1 MVIVQI
7 NYRRPDM
14 PQAEWDARY
23 TDDRAR
29 QFLQVPGLLWKI
41 WLDGT
46 DERRAGG
53 IYMFEDRAAAEAYV
67 AGPIVTRLRDNQDF
81 SEVDIRVF
89 DVRERMSEITRAP
102 LPHRKAAAE

>member
-14 PQAEWDARY
+14 PKDAWEARY

-29 QFLQVPGLLWKI
+29 QFLDVAGLQWKI
-41 WLDGT
+41 WLDGS

-53 IYMFEDRAAAEAYV
+53 LYLFDSRAAAEAYV
-67 AGPIVTRLRDNQDF
+67 NGPIVARMKANPDVGEL
-81 SEVDIRVF
+81 DIRIF
-89 DVRERMSEITRAP
+89 DVRQRMSEITRAP
-102 LPHRKAAAE
+102 LPHLPLAAE

>member
-14 PQAEWDARY
+14 PQTEWDARY

-53 IYMFEDRAAAEAYV
+53 IYMFEDRAAAEAYA
-67 AGPIVTRLRDNQDF
+67 AGPIVARLKGNPEL
-81 SEVDIRVF
+81 SEVDVRVF

>member
-7 NYRRPDM
+7 NYRRPEM
-14 PQAEWDARY
+14 PKATWEARY

-29 QFLQVPGLLWKI
+29 PFLDVAGLQWKI

-53 IYMFEDRAAAEAYV
+53 IYLFTDREAAEAYV
-67 AGPIVTRLRDNQDF
+67 NGPIVARMKANPDVQEL
-81 SEVDIRVF
+81 DIRMF
-89 DVRERMSEITRAP
+89 DVRQRMSEITRAP
-102 LPHRKAAAE
+102 LPALRLAAE

>member
-7 NYRRPDM
+7 NYRRPDV

-29 QFLQVPGLLWKI
+29 QFLQVPGLLWKV

-53 IYMFEDRAAAEAYV
+53 VYMFEDRAAAEAYA
-67 AGPIVTRLRDNQDF
+67 AGPIVARLRTDPEL
-81 SEVDIRVF
+81 SEVDVRVF

-102 LPHRKAAAE
+102 LPRRKAAAE

>member
-1 MVIVQI
+1 MIIVQI

-14 PQAEWDARY
+14 PKAEWEARY
-23 TDDRAR
+23 TDDRAK

-41 WLDGT
+41 WLDGS

-53 IYMFEDRAAAEAYV
+53 VYMFEGRAAAEAYA
-67 AGPIVTRLRDNQDF
+67 AGPIVARLRDNPDL
-81 SEVDIRVF
+81 SEVDVRVF

-102 LPHRKAAAE
+102 LPHLKAAAE